1 MKVGKRER
9 GKVGEWEKIEKER
22 EVAIKRNALG
32 RGLDS
37 LISVNDIQTGGS
49 SAINE
54 IRIDDIKPNPNQP
67 RRTFD
72 EETLGELAASIKEL
86 GVVQPLSVRDMG
98 DGTYQIIAGERRWRA
113 AGMAGLNSVPAYVR
127 RASDS
132 EVTEMA
138 LIENIQREDLNA
150 IEVALAFRN
159 LIDTYSLT
167 QEQLSER
174 LGKKR
179 ATIANHLRLLKL
191 PAEIQL
197 GLRDHKLDMGHA
209 RALLSVENPKQQ
221 LKLYNRIL
229 KEGMSV
235 RRVEELARELENKE
249 DPTLGKRGTGKE
261 DKHAEEGKWKETQTK
276 LSEILGSNVK
286 ISQKSNGKGALTINF
301 KSEGELE
308 RLLSRLIADAD
319 ASRKFKV

>member
-1 MKVGKRER
+1 MSL
-9 GKVGEWEKIEKER
+9 
-22 EVAIKRNALG
+22 KRNALG

-37 LISVNDIQTGGS
+37 LISVGDIQTGGS

-54 IRIDDIKPNPNQP
+54 IKIDLIKPNPNQP

-72 EETLGELAASIKEL
+72 EETLAELAASIKEL
-86 GVVQPLSVRDMG
+86 GVVQPLSVRENS

-113 AGMAGLNSVPAYVR
+113 AGMAGLTSVPAYVR
-127 RASDS
+127 SASDS

-159 LIDTYSLT
+159 LIDTYNLT
-167 QEQLSER
+167 QEGLSER

-209 RALLSVENPKQQ
+209 RALLSVDNPKKQ
-221 LKLYNRIL
+221 LRLYNLIL
-229 KEGMSV
+229 KEGLSV
-235 RRVEELARELENKE
+235 RKVEELAKKMMEETELQSEKQLKTQKY
-249 DPTLGKRGTGKE
+249 DFTDLQKILSGK
-261 DKHAEEGKWKETQTK
+261 
-276 LSEILGSNVK
+276 IGSRVK
-286 ISQKSNGKGALTINF
+286 ISRKSDGKGTVTINF
-301 KSEGELE
+301 DNEDEFDRLMETLGGKS
-308 RLLSRLIADAD
+308 
-319 ASRKFKV
+319 